1 MFQKAGKTL
10 VLNSKRSLLGSGP
23 QSRGIALLGLTA
35 LMAFLVII
43 LVVLVVTA
51 SWARQSGKEQ
61 LTRRTLQALAAA
73 IIAYDQDTG
82 GFPPAISSNA
92 QLLKCLNSV
101 DPARKAVLAMPPHV
115 FRNTAA
121 GKEILDG
128 WGRPLTYVSDPAAK
142 MVRLFS
148 QGLDADDPADDL
160 YAEGLTRGS

>member
-1 MFQKAGKTL
+1 MFQKAGTTL
-10 VLNSKRSLLGSGP
+10 ILHPNRSLLSSRP
-23 QSRGIALLGLTA
+23 QGKGIALLGLMA

-43 LVVLVVTA
+43 LVMLVVTA
-51 SWARQSGKEQ
+51 SWVRQSGKEQ
-61 LTRRTLQALAAA
+61 MTRRTLQALAAA
-73 IIAYDQDTG
+73 VIAYDQATG
-82 GFPPAISSNA
+82 DFPPAVSSNV
-92 QLLKCLNSV
+92 QLLNYLNSV
-101 DPARKAVLAMPPHV
+101 DPARKAVQAMPPHV